1 MKDMVM
7 MRFNWMRM
15 DHQKMEKRFNSKA
28 RAQNQNQNQRKQ
40 EHQANKA
47 KRKQMKLMFG
57 MT

>member
-1 MKDMVM
+1 MVM